1 MNTEK
6 QIKKKRCSDCVCK
19 NQETAE
25 KSQCKQ
31 FKQLDEADSI
41 KACQA
46 ELQEWKEKF
55 VRVHADLENFTRRIE
70 KERMKWMLVARVDL
84 VKDLLTV
91 VDNFG
96 RALSQQ
102 DDQKLSPEMATWIAG
117 FSMIGTSLDDILRK
131 YGLQEITEAT
141 TFDPTIHEAVVQIES
156 KDHESGAIVEVL
168 QKGYRLNDQVLRPV
182 KISVAK

>member
-1 MNTEK
+1 MDTEK
-6 QIKKKRCSDCVCK
+6 QTKKKRCSNCLCK
-19 NQETAE
+19 NKETAE

-31 FKQLDEADSI
+31 LNKADTI
-41 KACQA
+41 KTCQA

-70 KERMKWMLVARVDL
+70 KERMRWMQVARVDL

-102 DDQKLSPEMATWIAG
+102 DGQKLSPEMATWVAG
-117 FSMIGTSLDDILRK
+117 ISMIGTSLDDILRK

-141 TFDPTIHEAVVQIES
+141 TFDPTIHEAVVQVDS

-168 QKGYRLNDQVLRPV
+168 QKGYRLNDQVLRPA